1 MWISL
6 NQAGHPVKFERDI
19 AFFGP
24 GFEKLEDFH
33 DFRSEVKTDPVR
45 YKLVIVR
52 LCQEQHIADH
62 FGHPVILF
70 KTGIEDILKF
80 PLCSILTQCDFSL
93 RHQIGDGRSDLM
105 RDIGREIG
113 LAGKD
118 ILNLSNHMIERDN
131 QLLQL
136 NGNACRFQSRIKILG
151 GDVFNG
157 IADITKGQV
166 PLTDSDSNDQNN
178 QQAYHDGNRNQVLF
192 QRIEVMEMEIN
203 G

>member
-1 MWISL
+1 MDL
-6 NQAGHPVKFERDI
+6 PQQAGHPVKFERDI

-33 DFRSEVKTDPVR
+33 DFRSEVKHDPVR
-45 YKLVIVR
+45 YQLIIIC

>member
-1 MWISL
+1 M
-6 NQAGHPVKFERDI
+6 P
-19 AFFGP
+19 
-24 GFEKLEDFH
+24 
-33 DFRSEVKTDPVR
+33 
-45 YKLVIVR
+45 
-52 LCQEQHIADH
+52 EQHIADH

-113 LAGKD
+113 PAGKD

-151 GDVFNG
+151 GDVLMALLTLRRAG
-157 IADITKGQV
+157 A
-166 PLTDSDSNDQNN
+166 LTDSDSNDQNN

-192 QRIEVMEMEIN
+192 SASR
-203 G
+203 

>member
-1 MWISL
+1 
-6 NQAGHPVKFERDI
+6 
-19 AFFGP
+19 
-24 GFEKLEDFH
+24 
-33 DFRSEVKTDPVR
+33 
-45 YKLVIVR
+45 
-52 LCQEQHIADH
+52 
-62 FGHPVILF
+62 
-70 KTGIEDILKF
+70 
-80 PLCSILTQCDFSL
+80 
-93 RHQIGDGRSDLM
+93 M

-136 NGNACRFQSRIKILG
+136 NGNACRFQPRIKILG

-166 PLTDSDSNDQNN
+166 PLTDSDANDQNN
-178 QQAYHDGNRNQVLF
+178 QQAYHDGDRNQIFF

-203 G
+203 GEASQHDIILLFALKYRLARGGDNPVCFHLHFRPGIHRSRRILHRPEKDIPCAAVLAKICGIHGRV

>member
-1 MWISL
+1 
-6 NQAGHPVKFERDI
+6 
-19 AFFGP
+19 
-24 GFEKLEDFH
+24 
-33 DFRSEVKTDPVR
+33 
-45 YKLVIVR
+45 
-52 LCQEQHIADH
+52 
-62 FGHPVILF
+62 
-70 KTGIEDILKF
+70 
-80 PLCSILTQCDFSL
+80 
-93 RHQIGDGRSDLM
+93 M

-118 ILNLSNHMIERDN
+118 ILNFSNHMIERDN

>member
-19 AFFGP
+19 SFFGP

-33 DFRSEVKTDPVR
+33 DFCSEVKPNPVR
-45 YKLVIVR
+45 YQLIIVR
-52 LCQEQHIADH
+52 LGQEQHVADH
-62 FGHPVILF
+62 FCHPVILF
-70 KTGIEDILKF
+70 KAGIEDILKF
-80 PLCSILTQCDFSL
+80 LLGSILTQSDFSL
-93 RHQIGDGRSDLM
+93 RHQIGDGGSDLV

-113 LAGKD
+113 LAGKN

-136 NGNACRFQSRIKILG
+136 NGNACRFQPRIKILG

-166 PLTDSDSNDQNN
+166 PLTDSNANDQNN
-178 QQAYHDGNRNQVLF
+178 
-192 QRIEVMEMEIN
+192 
-203 G
+203 